1 MTNADKD
8 TLRADVSAYMQS
20 TQPNPE
26 PLPLPPAAPPGLSP
40 EQQETLFDN
49 WCSDIYARSPKS
61 WTPSER
67 EAIRVATI
75 RALRTL

>member
-1 MTNADKD
+1 MTEDEKG
-8 TLRADVSAYMQS
+8 TLRADIATHMQS
-20 TQPNPE
+20 TQPGPE
-26 PLPLPPAAPPGLSP
+26 ALPLPPATPPGLSP